1 MTKATAPEATAPSR
15 AEEIGAFSG
24 DPDFM
29 ASLAR
34 GLAVIRAFSGVDGG
48 QSIAQLSKSTGIPR
62 AAVRRCLYTLAQLGY
77 VGGEDGRLFRLA
89 PAVLSLGYA
98 YVTSAPLAVL
108 AQPLLDRVSG
118 LINEACSLA
127 VLDGDEVVY
136 IARSK
141 AARRIMSV
149 DLGVG
154 SHLPAYCTSLG
165 RVLLAGLDQ
174 DQLDGYFSRVTPVR
188 HSALTKTSQDEVRH
202 AVTAARDQGHAI
214 VDQELEMGL
223 ISIAVPVRNRNGR
236 VVAAMNVGSQAS
248 RLSAA
253 DMTAKLLPHLAHAAW
268 ELGLVL
274 SV

>member
-1 MTKATAPEATAPSR
+1 MPPPPAPTR
-15 AEEIGAFSG
+15 AEEIAAFSG

-34 GLAVIRAFSGVDGG
+34 GLAVIRAFSGGG
-48 QSIAQLSKSTGIPR
+48 GGRSIAQLSAATGIPR
-62 AAVRRCLYTLAQLGY
+62 AAVRRCLYTLTQLGY
-77 VGGEDGRLFRLA
+77 VGSEDGRLFRLA

-127 VLDGDEVVY
+127 MLDGDEVVY

-165 RVLLAGLDQ
+165 RVLLAGLDAAG
-174 DQLDGYFSRVTPVR
+174 LDGYFGRLTPIR
-188 HSALTKTSQDEVRH
+188 HSKLTQTAPEALRQ
-202 AVTAARDQGHAI
+202 AIAAAADQGYAV

-223 ISIAVPVRNRNGR
+223 ISIAVPVRNRSGR
-236 VVAAMNVGSQAS
+236 VVAAMNVGTQTS
-248 RLSAA
+248 RLSTA
-253 DMTAKLLPHLAHAAW
+253 DMTAKLLPHLSRAAW
-268 ELGLVL
+268 ELGLAL
-274 SV
+274 PD